1 MPDIAHIRAL
11 LQWYVAMGVD
21 ETITATP
28 SDRTQLIL
36 PPEKPKIINI
46 IEPIKKEPAPQAPA
60 PVAPEAASASLSA
73 AVAEARAIADRVT
86 TLDELRDA
94 VSQFDACPLKKMA
107 KNTVF
112 GDGNPASGVMLI
124 GEAPGEEEDR
134 MGIPFCGP
142 SGQLLDDMLRH
153 IGLTRAEHFYIT
165 NTVFWR
171 PPGNRLPTA
180 EETAICKPLVEKHI
194 ALIHPSILILVGGQA
209 TKGVLDEPT
218 GITVQ
223 RTKSFKYKNQYIKDF
238 IHTRAIFHPSYL
250 LRQPLQ
256 KKLAWFDLL
265 SIQDDIRSQG
275 K

>member
-1 MPDIAHIRAL
+1 MPNIAEIRAL

-21 ETITATP
+21 ETTAATP
-28 SDRTQLIL
+28 IDRTTAL
-36 PPEKPKIINI
+36 PIPDQAQKPIK
-46 IEPIKKEPAPQAPA
+46 IEPIKRDLAPPPPIQSAT
-60 PVAPEAASASLSA
+60 EAISASLVA
-73 AVAEARAIADRVT
+73 AVADARAIADRVT

-94 VSQFDACPLKKMA
+94 VHQFHGCPLKKMA

-112 GDGNPASGVMLI
+112 GDGNPHSGIMFI
-124 GEAPGEEEDR
+124 GEAPGAEEDQ

-142 SGQLLDDMLRH
+142 SGQLLDDMLSH
-153 IGLTRAEHFYIT
+153 IGLNRAEHFYIT

-171 PPGNRLPTA
+171 PPGNRIPTA

-194 ALIHPSILILVGGQA
+194 ALINPRILILVGGQA
-209 TKGVLDEPT
+209 TKMILDEAT

-223 RTKSFKYKNQYIKDF
+223 RTKSLKYKNQYIDDF